1 MEELRRIMFSNEE
14 LLCAFRSFARKTPT
28 PPLSEDILSCS
39 PVEDPS
45 SGSIIKIE
53 VKASP
58 DNPNASEVVYASAEV
73 LPRLV
78 LFCLANNIM
87 LPRFGKKTF
96 EVFNSRASLV
106 VRLNLEFDLS
116 FEEAPMRSEDIEAIK
131 C

>member
-14 LLCAFRSFARKTPT
+14 LLCAFRSFARKKRT
-28 PPLSEDILSCS
+28 PPLFEDILSCS
-39 PVEDPS
+39 PVEDTS
-45 SGSIIKIE
+45 SGSVIKIE

-58 DNPNASEVVYASAEV
+58 DNPKASEVLYASGEV

-78 LFCLANNIM
+78 LFCLENNIM
-87 LPRFGKKTF
+87 LPRFGQKTF

-106 VRLNLEFDLS
+106 VRLNLEFDS
-116 FEEAPMRSEDIEAIK
+116 TFEETSMRSEDIESMK